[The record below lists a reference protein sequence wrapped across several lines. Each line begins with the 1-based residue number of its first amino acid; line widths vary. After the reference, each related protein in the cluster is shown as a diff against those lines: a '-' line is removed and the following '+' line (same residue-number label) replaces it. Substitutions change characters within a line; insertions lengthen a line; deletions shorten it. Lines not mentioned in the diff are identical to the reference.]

1 MSISAIIKLS
11 GLSILSFVLLMSCA
25 SENSEQ
31 QFAQQGDKDRA
42 PNFQVTTIDGETI
55 SLQESMDSGKP
66 MVVYFTASWCPVC
79 AKNWPVL
86 SDLYPEYK
94 DKLTLVSVSIDPTDT
109 EEVMRNLAEEHNFTY
124 PSTAGNPE
132 LMLEFGV
139 ESQATTVGVNREG
152 YIEFKRSKTALSEQE
167 YRDLFDSLVSG

>member
-1 MSISAIIKLS
+1 MSMSAIIKLY

-31 QFAQQGDKDRA
+31 QTTQMGGKDRA
-42 PNFQVTTIDGETI
+42 PNFQVTTIEGETI
-55 SLQESMDSGKP
+55 SLEKSLAGDKP

-86 SDLYPEYK
+86 SNLYPEYK
-94 DKLTLVSVSIDPTDT
+94 DRLTLVSVSIDPTDT
-109 EEVMRNLAEEHNFTY
+109 EEVMRDLADKHNFTY
-124 PSTAGNPE
+124 PSTAGNPQ

-152 YIEFKRSKTALSEQE
+152 YIEFKRSKTALNEQE